1 MRMQAYDEEALK
13 ARRQEKQ
20 EQERQR
26 LRKLSDEGYEQ
37 IRVRGNIDD
46 MIPDGMSQ
54 NAFIS
59 NAMEMNRNQGII
71 GDFPY
76 LPLDDVMHKYDISE
90 YELPFYLDSFE
101 TRYGD
106 RNDLDEQQQDFLN
119 RVIEHRLTLHRDKVM
134 GERPMRP
141 FVSEPTEMK
150 RMNQLLRRRGQ

>member
-1 MRMQAYDEEALK
+1 ML
-13 ARRQEKQ
+13 
-20 EQERQR
+20 
-26 LRKLSDEGYEQ
+26 
-37 IRVRGNIDD
+37 
-46 MIPDGMSQ
+46 PDVMSQ

-59 NAMEMNRNQGII
+59 NAMSMNRNIGITEY
-71 GDFPY
+71 FPY

-90 YELPFYLDSFE
+90 DELPFYLDSFE
-101 TRYGD
+101 SRYGD

-150 RMNQLLRRRGQ
+150 RVKR